1 MFSVPLNPKLT
12 PDQFDYFL
20 NFLKKYKHLIYDVYF
35 TSRIPP
41 FTQDA
46 MGDVFSETQFN
57 LINENAFIIPK
68 VTGVPLSATFN
79 NIEIPPTSENLTI
92 FIQNFKK
99 LYDKGVRIVTIP
111 HTLWMLTG
119 RFQKE
124 YPDVLIKNTILRNT
138 QRANEVIKQVEAGFH
153 YINFDRD
160 LMRDEDTLKRMQD
173 VKKYCKEKLG
183 VNIKYSLLANEGCWG
198 NCPVQDEHFLY
209 NNTRSKGNQPT
220 YFQTDI
226 SYFSCP
232 KWEEQDPAYH
242 WRIANF
248 PPFKDEW
255 DRLLTYIDVIKM
267 HGRESVSRLFE
278 TLKIIEK
285 FANNEQILYTD
296 FEIFIK
302 DNKFLQKRID
312 VWKTTIRNCKFDCWD
327 CNVCDKIVEKNNSVN
342 LIDTVKT
349 ALTKSK
355 NNESKISEKTKNL
368 PGLTSIKV
376 KHFINNLCELP
387 DCKYLEA
394 GVFQG
399 SIFAAA
405 VEKNNLVATAIDNFS
420 ESSIIPM
427 DSNVNINSKK
437 GNNKEIFLKNI
448 KDLVLNKQVNIIDSN
463 VFETDL
469 NKISLKSNVIFMDIE
484 HTYESHYNFL
494 NKFYE
499 KIDNT
504 FVYVVDDWNWLQV
517 RDATFKSIE
526 DLKLKTLFKEEI
538 FTKGEDKND
547 YWNGLGIFVLN
558 KI

>member
-46 MGDVFSETQFN
+46 MGDVFNETQFN
-57 LINENAFIIPK
+57 LLNENAFIIPK
-68 VTGVPLSATFN
+68 VTGIPLSATFN
-79 NIEIPPTSENLTI
+79 NIEVPPTSENLTI

-183 VNIKYSLLANEGCWG
+183 VNVKYSLLANEGCWG

-302 DNKFLQKRID
+302 DNKFAQKRID

-368 PGLTSIKV
+368 PGLTSEKV

-405 VEKNNLVATAIDNFS
+405 VERNDLVATAIDNFS
-420 ESSIIPM
+420 ESSIMPM
-427 DSNVNINSKK
+427 DSNVNINSEK
-437 GNNKEIFLKNI
+437 GNNKEIFLRNI

-463 VFETDL
+463 VFEADL

>member
-46 MGDVFSETQFN
+46 MGDVFNETQFN
-57 LINENAFIIPK
+57 LLNENAFIIPK

-79 NIEIPPTSENLTI
+79 NIEVPPTSENLTI
-92 FIQNFKK
+92 FIENFKR

-138 QRANEVIKQVEAGFH
+138 QRANEVIKQVEAGFR

-183 VNIKYSLLANEGCWG
+183 VDIKYSLLANEGCWG

-285 FANNEQILYTD
+285 FANNEQILYAD
-296 FEIFIK
+296 FEVFIK
-302 DNKFLQKRID
+302 DNKFAQKRID

-342 LIDTVKT
+342 LIDTVKN
-349 ALTKSK
+349 ALIKSK
-355 NNESKISEKTKNL
+355 NNDSKISEKTKNL
-368 PGLTSIKV
+368 PGLTSEKV

-387 DCKYLEA
+387 DCKYLEV

-405 VEKNNLVATAIDNFS
+405 VERNDLVATAIDNFS

-427 DSNVNINSKK
+427 DSNVNINSEK
-437 GNNKEIFLKNI
+437 GNNKEIFLRNI

-469 NKISLKSNVIFMDIE
+469 NKISLKNNVIFMDIE

>member
-20 NFLKKYKHLIYDVYF
+20 DFLKKYKHLIYDVYF

-57 LINENAFIIPK
+57 LLNENAFIIPK

-79 NIEIPPTSENLTI
+79 NIEVPPTSENLNI

-183 VNIKYSLLANEGCWG
+183 VNVKYSLLANEGCWG

-285 FANNEQILYTD
+285 FAKNEQILYTD

-302 DNKFLQKRID
+302 DNKFAQKRID

-342 LIDTVKT
+342 LIDTVKI

-368 PGLTSIKV
+368 PGLTSEKV

-405 VEKNNLVATAIDNFS
+405 VEKNDLVATAIDNFS

-427 DSNVNINSKK
+427 DINVNINSEK

>member
-46 MGDVFSETQFN
+46 MGDVFNETQFN
-57 LINENAFIIPK
+57 LLNENAFIIPK

-79 NIEIPPTSENLTI
+79 NIEVPPTSENLTI
-92 FIQNFKK
+92 FIENFKR

-183 VNIKYSLLANEGCWG
+183 VNVKYSLLANEGCWG

-302 DNKFLQKRID
+302 DNKFAQKRID

-368 PGLTSIKV
+368 PGLTSEKV

-405 VEKNNLVATAIDNFS
+405 VERNDLVATAIDNFS

-427 DSNVNINSKK
+427 DSNVNINSEK
-437 GNNKEIFLKNI
+437 GNNKEIFLRNI

-463 VFETDL
+463 VFEADL

>member
-46 MGDVFSETQFN
+46 MGDVFNETQFN
-57 LINENAFIIPK
+57 LLNENAFIIPK
-68 VTGVPLSATFN
+68 VTGIPLSATFN
-79 NIEIPPTSENLTI
+79 NIEVPPTSENLTI
-92 FIQNFKK
+92 FIENFKR

-138 QRANEVIKQVEAGFH
+138 QRANEVIKCVEAGFH

-173 VKKYCKEKLG
+173 AKRYCKNKFG
-183 VNIKYSLLANEGCWG
+183 VDVKFSLLANEGCFG

-302 DNKFLQKRID
+302 DNKFAQKRID

-327 CNVCDKIVEKNNSVN
+327 CNVCDMIVEKNNSVN

-368 PGLTSIKV
+368 PGLTSEKV

-405 VEKNNLVATAIDNFS
+405 VEKNDLVATAIDNFS
-420 ESSIIPM
+420 ENSIIPM
-427 DSNVNINSKK
+427 DSNVNINSEK

-463 VFETDL
+463 VFEADL
-469 NKISLKSNVIFMDIE
+469 NKITLKSNVIFMDIE

-517 RDATFKSIE
+517 REATFKSIE

>member
-46 MGDVFSETQFN
+46 MGDVFNETQFN
-57 LINENAFIIPK
+57 LLNENAFIIPK
-68 VTGVPLSATFN
+68 VTGIPLSATFN
-79 NIEIPPTSENLTI
+79 NIEVPPTSENLTI

-138 QRANEVIKQVEAGFH
+138 QRANEVIKCVEAGFH

-160 LMRDEDTLKRMQD
+160 LMRDEDTLKRMQNA
-173 VKKYCKEKLG
+173 KRYCKDKLG
-183 VNIKYSLLANEGCWG
+183 VDVKFSLLANEGCFG

-278 TLKIIEK
+278 SLKIIEK

-296 FEIFIK
+296 FEVFIK
-302 DNKFLQKRID
+302 DNKFAQKRID

-342 LIDTVKT
+342 LIDTVKN
-349 ALTKSK
+349 ALIKSK
-355 NNESKISEKTKNL
+355 NNDSKISEKTKNL
-368 PGLTSIKV
+368 PGLTSEKV

-387 DCKYLEA
+387 DCKYLEV

-405 VEKNNLVATAIDNFS
+405 VERNDLVATAIDNFS

-427 DSNVNINSKK
+427 DSNVNINSEK
-437 GNNKEIFLKNI
+437 GNNKEIFLRNI

>member
-46 MGDVFSETQFN
+46 MGDVFNETQFN
-57 LINENAFIIPK
+57 LLNENAFIIPK

-79 NIEIPPTSENLTI
+79 NIEVPPTSENLTI
-92 FIQNFKK
+92 FIENFKR

-183 VNIKYSLLANEGCWG
+183 VDVKYSLLANEGCWG

-278 TLKIIEK
+278 SLKIIEK

-296 FEIFIK
+296 FEVFIK
-302 DNKFLQKRID
+302 DNKFAQKRID

-342 LIDTVKT
+342 LIDTVKN
-349 ALTKSK
+349 ALIKSK
-355 NNESKISEKTKNL
+355 NNDSKISEKTKNL
-368 PGLTSIKV
+368 PGLTSEKV

-405 VEKNNLVATAIDNFS
+405 VERNDLVATAIDNFS

-427 DSNVNINSKK
+427 DSNVNINSEK
-437 GNNKEIFLKNI
+437 GNNKEIFLRNI

-504 FVYVVDDWNWLQV
+504 FVYIVDDWNWLQV

>member
-1 MFSVPLNPKLT
+1 
-12 PDQFDYFL
+12 
-20 NFLKKYKHLIYDVYF
+20 
-35 TSRIPP
+35 
-41 FTQDA
+41 
-46 MGDVFSETQFN
+46 MGDVFNETQFN
-57 LINENAFIIPK
+57 LLNENAFIIPK
-68 VTGVPLSATFN
+68 VTGIPLSATFN
-79 NIEIPPTSENLTI
+79 NIEVPPTSENLTI

-183 VNIKYSLLANEGCWG
+183 VNVKYSLLANEGCWG

-255 DRLLTYIDVIKM
+255 DRLLTYIDVVKM

-302 DNKFLQKRID
+302 DNKFAQKRID

-368 PGLTSIKV
+368 PGLTSEKV

-405 VEKNNLVATAIDNFS
+405 VERNDLVATAIDNFS
-420 ESSIIPM
+420 ESSIVPM
-427 DSNVNINSKK
+427 DSNVNINSEK
-437 GNNKEIFLKNI
+437 GNNKEIFLRNI

-463 VFETDL
+463 VFEADL
-469 NKISLKSNVIFMDIE
+469 NKISLKNNVIFMDIE

>member
-46 MGDVFSETQFN
+46 MGDVFNETQFN
-57 LINENAFIIPK
+57 LLNENAFIIPK

-79 NIEIPPTSENLTI
+79 NIEVPPTSENLTI
-92 FIQNFKK
+92 FIENFKR

-183 VNIKYSLLANEGCWG
+183 VDVKYSLLANEGCWG

-278 TLKIIEK
+278 SLKIIEK

-296 FEIFIK
+296 FEVFIK
-302 DNKFLQKRID
+302 DNKFAQKRID

-342 LIDTVKT
+342 LIDTVKN
-349 ALTKSK
+349 ALIKSK
-355 NNESKISEKTKNL
+355 NNDSKISEKTKNL
-368 PGLTSIKV
+368 PGLTSEKV

-387 DCKYLEA
+387 DCKYLEV

-405 VEKNNLVATAIDNFS
+405 VERNDLVATAIDNFS

-427 DSNVNINSKK
+427 DSNVNINSEK
-437 GNNKEIFLKNI
+437 GNNKEIFLRNI

>member
-46 MGDVFSETQFN
+46 MGDVFNETQFN
-57 LINENAFIIPK
+57 LLNENAFIIPK
-68 VTGVPLSATFN
+68 VTGIPLSATFN
-79 NIEIPPTSENLTI
+79 NIEVPPTSENLTI
-92 FIQNFKK
+92 FIENFKR

-183 VNIKYSLLANEGCWG
+183 VNVKYSLLANEGCWG

-302 DNKFLQKRID
+302 DNKFAQKRID

-368 PGLTSIKV
+368 PGLTSEKV

-405 VEKNNLVATAIDNFS
+405 VERNDLVATAIDNFS
-420 ESSIIPM
+420 ESSIMPM
-427 DSNVNINSKK
+427 DSNVNINSEK
-437 GNNKEIFLKNI
+437 GNNKEIFLRNI

-463 VFETDL
+463 VFEADL

>member
-1 MFSVPLNPKLT
+1 
-12 PDQFDYFL
+12 
-20 NFLKKYKHLIYDVYF
+20 
-35 TSRIPP
+35 
-41 FTQDA
+41 
-46 MGDVFSETQFN
+46 
-57 LINENAFIIPK
+57 
-68 VTGVPLSATFN
+68 
-79 NIEIPPTSENLTI
+79 
-92 FIQNFKK
+92 
-99 LYDKGVRIVTIP
+99 
-111 HTLWMLTG
+111 
-119 RFQKE
+119 
-124 YPDVLIKNTILRNT
+124 
-138 QRANEVIKQVEAGFH
+138 
-153 YINFDRD
+153 
-160 LMRDEDTLKRMQD
+160 MQD
-173 VKKYCKEKLG
+173 VRKYCKEKLG
-183 VNIKYSLLANEGCWG
+183 VDVKYSLLANEGCWG

-209 NNTRSKGNQPT
+209 NNTRNKGNQPT

-296 FEIFIK
+296 FEVFIK
-302 DNKFLQKRID
+302 DNKFAQKRID

-342 LIDTVKT
+342 LIDTVKN
-349 ALTKSK
+349 ALIKSK
-355 NNESKISEKTKNL
+355 NNDSKISEKTKNL
-368 PGLTSIKV
+368 PGLTSEKV

-405 VEKNNLVATAIDNFS
+405 VERNDLVATAIDNFS

-427 DSNVNINSKK
+427 DSNVNINSEK
-437 GNNKEIFLKNI
+437 GNNKEIFLRNI

>member
-46 MGDVFSETQFN
+46 MGDVFNETQFN
-57 LINENAFIIPK
+57 LLNENAFIMSK

-79 NIEIPPTSENLTI
+79 NIEVPPTSENLTI

-209 NNTRSKGNQPT
+209 NNTRNKGNQPT

-285 FANNEQILYTD
+285 FANNKQILYTD

-302 DNKFLQKRID
+302 DNKFAQKRID

-368 PGLTSIKV
+368 PGLTSEKV

-405 VEKNNLVATAIDNFS
+405 VERNDLVATAIDNFS
-420 ESSIIPM
+420 ENSIIPM
-427 DSNVNINSKK
+427 NDNVIINHKK
-437 GNNKEIFLKNI
+437 GNNKQIFLENI
-448 KDLVLNKQVNIIDSN
+448 KDLTLHKQINVIDKDIFS
-463 VFETDL
+463 VDL
-469 NKISLKSNVIFMDIE
+469 NKILYKSNVIFMDVE
-484 HTYESHYNFL
+484 HTYENHYNFL
-494 NKFYE
+494 KKYFE

-504 FVYVVDDWNWLQV
+504 FAFIVDDWNWLQV
-517 RDATFKSIE
+517 RNATFKSIE

>member
-46 MGDVFSETQFN
+46 MGDVFNETQFN
-57 LINENAFIIPK
+57 LLNENAFIIPK

-79 NIEIPPTSENLTI
+79 NIEVPPTSENLTI
-92 FIQNFKK
+92 FIENFKR

-183 VNIKYSLLANEGCWG
+183 VDIKYSLLANEGCWG

-302 DNKFLQKRID
+302 DNKFAQKRID

-342 LIDTVKT
+342 LIDAVKN
-349 ALTKSK
+349 ALIKSK
-355 NNESKISEKTKNL
+355 NNDSKISEKTKNL
-368 PGLTSIKV
+368 PGLTSEKV

-405 VEKNNLVATAIDNFS
+405 VERNHLVATAIDNFS
-420 ESSIIPM
+420 ESSIMPM
-427 DSNVNINSKK
+427 DSNVNINSEK
-437 GNNKEIFLKNI
+437 GNNKEIFLRNI

-547 YWNGLGIFVLN
+547 YWNGLGIFILN

>member
-46 MGDVFSETQFN
+46 MGDVFNETQFN
-57 LINENAFIIPK
+57 LLNENAFIIPK

-79 NIEIPPTSENLTI
+79 NIEVPPTSENLTI

-183 VNIKYSLLANEGCWG
+183 VDVKYSLLANEGCWG

-278 TLKIIEK
+278 SLKIIEK

-296 FEIFIK
+296 FEVFIK
-302 DNKFLQKRID
+302 DNKFAQKRID

-342 LIDTVKT
+342 LIDTVKN
-349 ALTKSK
+349 ALIKSK
-355 NNESKISEKTKNL
+355 NNDSKISEKTKNL
-368 PGLTSIKV
+368 PGLTSEKV

-405 VEKNNLVATAIDNFS
+405 VERNDLVATAIDNFS

-427 DSNVNINSKK
+427 DSNVNINSEK
-437 GNNKEIFLKNI
+437 GNNKEIFLRNI

-504 FVYVVDDWNWLQV
+504 FVYIVDDWNWLQV

>member
-46 MGDVFSETQFN
+46 MGDVFNETQFN
-57 LINENAFIIPK
+57 LLNENAFIIPK

-79 NIEIPPTSENLTI
+79 NIEVPPTSENLTI
-92 FIQNFKK
+92 FIENFKR

-173 VKKYCKEKLG
+173 VRKYCKEKLG
-183 VNIKYSLLANEGCWG
+183 VDVKYSLLANEGCWG

-209 NNTRSKGNQPT
+209 NNTRNKGNQPT

-278 TLKIIEK
+278 SLKIIEK

-296 FEIFIK
+296 FEVFIK
-302 DNKFLQKRID
+302 DNKFAQKRID

-342 LIDTVKT
+342 LIDTVKN
-349 ALTKSK
+349 ALIKSK
-355 NNESKISEKTKNL
+355 NNDSKISEKTKNL
-368 PGLTSIKV
+368 PGLTSEKV

-405 VEKNNLVATAIDNFS
+405 VERNDLVATAIDNFS

-427 DSNVNINSKK
+427 DSNVNINSEK
-437 GNNKEIFLKNI
+437 GNNKEIFLRNI

-463 VFETDL
+463 VFDTNL

>member
-46 MGDVFSETQFN
+46 MGDVFNETQFN
-57 LINENAFIIPK
+57 LLNENAFIIPK

-79 NIEIPPTSENLTI
+79 NIEVPPTSENLTI
-92 FIQNFKK
+92 FIENFKR

-183 VNIKYSLLANEGCWG
+183 VDVKYSLLANEGCWG

-302 DNKFLQKRID
+302 DNKFAQKRID

-342 LIDTVKT
+342 LIDAVKN
-349 ALTKSK
+349 ALIKSK
-355 NNESKISEKTKNL
+355 NNDSKISEKTKNL
-368 PGLTSIKV
+368 PGLTSEKV

-405 VEKNNLVATAIDNFS
+405 VERNHLVATAIDNFS
-420 ESSIIPM
+420 ESSIMPM
-427 DSNVNINSKK
+427 DSNVNINSEK
-437 GNNKEIFLKNI
+437 GNNKEIFLRNI

-547 YWNGLGIFVLN
+547 YWNGLGIFILN

>member
-46 MGDVFSETQFN
+46 MGDVFNETQFN
-57 LINENAFIIPK
+57 LLNENAFIIPK
-68 VTGVPLSATFN
+68 VTGIPLSATFN
-79 NIEIPPTSENLTI
+79 NIEVPPTSENLTI
-92 FIQNFKK
+92 FIENFKR

-183 VNIKYSLLANEGCWG
+183 VNVKYSLLANEGCWG

-302 DNKFLQKRID
+302 DNKFAQKRID

-368 PGLTSIKV
+368 PGLTSEKV

-405 VEKNNLVATAIDNFS
+405 VERNDLVATAIDNFS

-427 DSNVNINSKK
+427 DNNVNINSEK
-437 GNNKEIFLKNI
+437 GNNKEIFLRNI

-463 VFETDL
+463 VFEADL

-517 RDATFKSIE
+517 REATFKSIE

>member
-46 MGDVFSETQFN
+46 MGDVFNETQFN
-57 LINENAFIIPK
+57 LLNENAFIIPK

-79 NIEIPPTSENLTI
+79 NIEVPPTSENLTI
-92 FIQNFKK
+92 FIENFKR

-183 VNIKYSLLANEGCWG
+183 VNVKYSLLANEGCWG

-285 FANNEQILYTD
+285 FANNVQILYTD

-302 DNKFLQKRID
+302 DNKFAQKRID

-342 LIDTVKT
+342 LIDTVKN
-349 ALTKSK
+349 ALIKSK

-368 PGLTSIKV
+368 PGLTSEKV

-405 VEKNNLVATAIDNFS
+405 VERNDLVATAIDNFS

-427 DSNVNINSKK
+427 DSNVNINSEK
-437 GNNKEIFLKNI
+437 GNNKEIFLRNI

-463 VFETDL
+463 VFEADL

>member
-46 MGDVFSETQFN
+46 MGDVFNETQFN
-57 LINENAFIIPK
+57 LLNENAFIIPK

-79 NIEIPPTSENLTI
+79 NIEVPPTSENLTI
-92 FIQNFKK
+92 FIENFKR

-183 VNIKYSLLANEGCWG
+183 VDIKYSLLANEGCWG

-296 FEIFIK
+296 FEVFIK
-302 DNKFLQKRID
+302 DNKFAQKRID

-342 LIDTVKT
+342 LIDTVKN
-349 ALTKSK
+349 ALIKSK
-355 NNESKISEKTKNL
+355 NNDSKISEKTKNL
-368 PGLTSIKV
+368 PGLTSEKV

-387 DCKYLEA
+387 DCKYLEV

-405 VEKNNLVATAIDNFS
+405 VERNDLVATAIDNFS

-427 DSNVNINSKK
+427 DSNVNINSEK
-437 GNNKEIFLKNI
+437 GNNKEIFLRNI

>member
-20 NFLKKYKHLIYDVYF
+20 DFLKKYKHLIYDVYF

-57 LINENAFIIPK
+57 LLNENAFIIPK

-79 NIEIPPTSENLTI
+79 NIEVPPTSENLNI

-183 VNIKYSLLANEGCWG
+183 VNVKYSLLANEGCWG

-285 FANNEQILYTD
+285 FANNEHILYTD

-302 DNKFLQKRID
+302 DNKFAQKRID

-342 LIDTVKT
+342 LIDTVKI

-368 PGLTSIKV
+368 PGLTSEKV

-405 VEKNNLVATAIDNFS
+405 VEKNDLVATAIDNFS

-427 DSNVNINSKK
+427 DINVNINSEK

>member
-46 MGDVFSETQFN
+46 MGDVFNETQFN
-57 LINENAFIIPK
+57 LLNENAFIIPK
-68 VTGVPLSATFN
+68 ITGVPLSATFN
-79 NIEIPPTSENLTI
+79 NIEVPPTSENLTI
-92 FIQNFKK
+92 FIENFKR

-183 VNIKYSLLANEGCWG
+183 VDIKYSLLANEGCWG

-296 FEIFIK
+296 FEVFIK
-302 DNKFLQKRID
+302 DNKFAQKRID

-342 LIDTVKT
+342 LIDTVKN
-349 ALTKSK
+349 ALIKSK
-355 NNESKISEKTKNL
+355 NNDSKISEKTKNL
-368 PGLTSIKV
+368 PGLTSEKV

-405 VEKNNLVATAIDNFS
+405 VERNDLVATAIDNFS

-427 DSNVNINSKK
+427 DSNVNINSEK
-437 GNNKEIFLKNI
+437 GNNKEIFLRNI